1 MLPLLYLWK
10 NSDDDVDYV
19 ISMHL
24 HSWFGLAVWGRSSS
38 FISLSFY
45 GLREKFLAD
54 GLFRKL
60 QQELDE
66 SQQASK
72 GKLWKLHRK
81 VKAAEWAALVVTKKK
96 VSLLKKW
103 EKEKIKKKE
112 KVVQKDKYK

>member
-1 MLPLLYLWK
+1 MK
-10 NSDDDVDYV
+10 
-19 ISMHL
+19 
-24 HSWFGLAVWGRSSS
+24 
-38 FISLSFY
+38 
-45 GLREKFLAD
+45 KFVAD

-66 SQQASK
+66 SQLASK

-103 EKEKIKKKE
+103 EKEKE